1 MDFRFLS
8 SVSFKAS
15 VDDTRKSFPRL
26 ETITFPGRVEMVSL
40 IELFFFNSE
49 RRGAGWVLGLNCG
62 VGIAPNLQRLL

>member
-40 IELFFFNSE
+40 IELFFF
-49 RRGAGWVLGLNCG
+49 
-62 VGIAPNLQRLL
+62 